1 MEVPED
7 CSIVPRPGTCVCPP
21 GAFSGLA
28 QGRKVFHCSS
38 VCESAEKQHSLP
50 SETQGNDCPSHTGLS
65 QAHQHLSTLTAR
77 KRGCLETLP
86 KSRMTRGR
94 VDAWGCARECCFV
107 QAAFWIPGS
116 KYGSGTYGK
125 LWVDIKLATEFE
137 IGLY

>member
-77 KRGCLETLP
+77 KRGCVKLLRDVAQVQDDQRE
-86 KSRMTRGR
+86 SRCMGLCMRVLFCAGSFLDTWLKIWLWHLWKATGR
-94 VDAWGCARECCFV
+94 H
-107 QAAFWIPGS
+107 
-116 KYGSGTYGK
+116 
-125 LWVDIKLATEFE
+125 
-137 IGLY
+137 